1 MTTMKC
7 HCGRAAVDLG
17 NMADTCR
24 ECITAWLAAGEPEEC
39 PCAGEKKMNR
49 THKYRGQTIKPCE
62 FAIGEHRGRWAV
74 RTRHITGVPFADDF
88 CAHYQTLAE
97 AKAAIDE
104 WTRTDH
110 VS

>member
-1 MTTMKC
+1 MRQFGAIVPIEVPGSR
-7 HCGRAAVDLG
+7 GRR
-17 NMADTCR
+17 R
-24 ECITAWLAAGEPEEC
+24 EE
-39 PCAGEKKMNR
+39 MNR

-74 RTRHITGVPFADDF
+74 RVPGKSGFLFADEY
-88 CAHYQTLAE
+88 CAHYQSLAE